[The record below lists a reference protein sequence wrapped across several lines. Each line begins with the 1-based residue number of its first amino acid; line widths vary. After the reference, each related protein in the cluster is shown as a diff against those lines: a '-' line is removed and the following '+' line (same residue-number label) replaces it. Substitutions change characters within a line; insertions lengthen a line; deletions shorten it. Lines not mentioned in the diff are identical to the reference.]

1 MSVVVWLLRP
11 ILIVAAVIASW
22 FVAEDA
28 TNFSVVRGTVAVVLI
43 VGIVA
48 LASLWEMLAERHAE
62 RHK

>member
-1 MSVVVWLLRP
+1 MSIVAWLLRP

-28 TNFSVVRGTVAVVLI
+28 ANFNVIRGTVAVVLI
-43 VGIVA
+43 VGIVG
-48 LASLWEMLAERHAE
+48 LASLWETLAERHAE